1 MLMGVPR
8 QRHAEQVVERFLAAL
23 WIDLAPSQVTPKD
36 LNDFQIEQLRSMQRI
51 SESQSLLH

>member
-1 MLMGVPR
+1 M
-8 QRHAEQVVERFLAAL
+8 AAL
-23 WIDLAPSQVTPKD
+23 RIDLEPSQVTPKD